1 MTLVRK
7 IKDKKVN
14 FEFNKEYIKVV
25 TEKISKNDADFISNS
40 FKEIHPADAADI
52 IEHLDLEDREKLIKL
67 NNFKIDPEVFVELNE
82 SIQSEIIKYLSRE
95 SIVYILKNLE
105 SDDAIKILENIEEKN
120 KNEILGSLPPKDRFA
135 FLESLSYPEDSAARI
150 MQREFTAIPS
160 NWSVGQT
167 IDYLRENKDLPDEF
181 LEIFIIDNEFK
192 PIGTVS
198 SSKVLRTPRDAKM
211 LSIMSETQLSIP
223 VEMDRE
229 EVGHLFENYNLNS
242 ACVVDKSNKLVGMI
256 TSDDVLTVLKEEAE
270 EDALR
275 LAGVGNEEITDG
287 VIKKTK
293 RRFSWLL
300 LNLFTAVIASI
311 VIGFFQEDIEK
322 VVALAV
328 LMPIV
333 ASMGG
338 NAGMQTLAVTVR
350 TIATNELTKNNFT
363 QNVIKEFSIGILNG
377 VIFAIISAIIV
388 QIWFQDTTLSLIISI
403 SMILNMIVAGLFGI
417 LVPITLKKFKIDPAI
432 ASSVFVTTITD
443 VIGFLSFLG
452 IGAYFFYGT

>member
-1 MTLVRK
+1 MTLVKK

-25 TEKISKNDADFISNS
+25 TEKISSNDAGFISNS
-40 FKEIHPADAADI
+40 FKEMHPADTADI
-52 IEHLDLEDREKLIKL
+52 IEHLNQNDRENLIKL

-82 SIQSEIIKYLSRE
+82 SIQTEIIKYLSTD
-95 SIVYILKNLE
+95 SIVYVLQNLE
-105 SDDAIKILENIEEKN
+105 SDDAIKIIENLDEHN
-120 KNEILGSLPPKDRFA
+120 KNEILSSLPPKDRFA
-135 FLESLSYPEDSAARI
+135 LLESLSYPEDSAARI

-181 LEIFIIDNEFK
+181 LEIFIVDNEFK
-192 PIGTVS
+192 PIGTVP
-198 SSKVLRTPRDAKM
+198 SSKVLRASRESKM
-211 LSIMSETQLSIP
+211 ISIMNESQLSIP
-223 VEMDRE
+223 VDMDRE
-229 EVGHLFENYNLNS
+229 EVGHLFENYNLNTG
-242 ACVVDKSNKLVGMI
+242 CVVDKNNKLVGMI

-275 LAGVGNEEITDG
+275 LAGVGDEVITDG
-287 VIKKTK
+287 VLKKTK

-300 LNLFTAVIASI
+300 LNLFTAILASI

-338 NAGMQTLAVTVR
+338 NAGMQTLAVTIR
-350 TIATNELTKNNFT
+350 TIATNELTKNNFSE
-363 QNVIKEFSIGILNG
+363 NILKEFLIGILNG
-377 VIFAIISAIIV
+377 IIFAIISAFIV
-388 QIWFQDTTLSLIISI
+388 QLWFQDVTLSLIISI
-403 SMILNMIVAGLFGI
+403 SMVLNMIVAGLFGI
-417 LVPITLKKFKIDPAI
+417 LVPITLKKFNIDPAI

-452 IGAYFFYGT
+452 IGAYLFYG